1 MISVRLFLKCVV
13 QLYYKVSHRVSV
25 RGLEKLPVCG
35 PYIVA
40 SNHISNHDP
49 ILLAAFLNHNIKFMA
64 KKELFRVPVLRSI
77 VKRLDAFP
85 VHRNGIGIGAI
96 RHAIRLLNMG
106 QTVGIFPEGTRN
118 RDGRPIP
125 YKPGVGFIATRS
137 NCAVIVPVAI
147 CAQQRRFFRS
157 FHIVVGDPITPLDS
171 DYRLLTEHVM
181 KAINGLKNSMEFTST
196 RYVIGQ
202 ESIE

>member
-1 MISVRLFLKCVV
+1 MISVRLFLKCIV
-13 QLYYKVSHRVSV
+13 QLYYKVFHRVSV
-25 RGLEKLPVCG
+25 HGLEKLPVCS

-40 SNHISNHDP
+40 SNHISTHDP

-64 KKELFRVPVLRSI
+64 KEELFRVPVVRSI

-118 RDGRPIP
+118 RDGHQIP

-137 NCAVIVPVAI
+137 NRAVIVPVAI
-147 CAQQRRFFRS
+147 CAQQRGFFRPI
-157 FHIVVGDPITPLDS
+157 HVVVGDPITPLDS

-181 KAINGLKNSMEFTST
+181 KAINGLKSSEFTST